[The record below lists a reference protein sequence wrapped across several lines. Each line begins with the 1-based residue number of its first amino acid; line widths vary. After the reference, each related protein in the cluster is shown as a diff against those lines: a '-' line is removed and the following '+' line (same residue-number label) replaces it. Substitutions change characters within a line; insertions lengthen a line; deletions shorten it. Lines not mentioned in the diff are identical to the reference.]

1 MGTPSAG
8 GERHPPPRRDPDRS
22 VTRGTPGGQP
32 PPGRTA
38 KTTTRLLPV
47 TAPVQLRVA
56 LAQVDTRVGDLAGNA
71 DLVVQWTGQAA
82 ADAAHLVVFPEM
94 TLTGYPAE
102 DLVLRESFARASE
115 RALVDLA
122 ATLAGEGLGEVAV
135 VVGYLAHTEG
145 SGPAP
150 VDEPPTDDDRPGD
163 ANPRHGAPRN
173 AAALLHGGEVV
184 VRYYKRH
191 LPNYGVFDEARYF
204 VPGTELPV
212 VRLHGVDVA
221 LTICED
227 LWVEGGPCGVAG
239 QAGVDLVVSPNASP
253 YERAKDDVRLPLVR
267 RRAGEAR
274 APIAYCNQ
282 VGGQDELVFDGDSM
296 VVAAD
301 GELIARA
308 PQFVE
313 HLLCVDLTVDRAAV
327 GKRRE
332 GRLGPMTVTR
342 HVLSEEP
349 VAAFEARPGTVA
361 GPLSDCEEVWRALVL
376 GLKDFIDKNGMPSVI
391 LGLSGGIDSAL
402 VAAIAVDALGADRVH
417 GVGLPSKWSSEHSLA
432 DAEDSAKRLGLH
444 YSVVPIAPIV
454 EGFEKA
460 VELSGVAAENL
471 QARIR
476 GTLLMGLSN
485 QHGHL
490 LLATSNKSE
499 VAVGYST
506 LYGDAAGGFAP
517 IKDVPKT
524 LVWELA
530 RWRNQEAQ
538 RNGETEPIPQNSIDK
553 PPSAELAPGQKDT
566 DSLPSYEELDA
577 VIADYVDRDLGMA
590 ELLERGHDPEVV
602 ARVLRLV
609 DMAEFK
615 RRQSAPGTKISLK
628 AFGRDRRLPVTN
640 RWRESLPSVREGA
653 AQ

>member
-1 MGTPSAG
+1 MN
-8 GERHPPPRRDPDRS
+8 D
-22 VTRGTPGGQP
+22 QQ
-32 PPGRTA
+32 
-38 KTTTRLLPV
+38 
-47 TAPVQLRVA
+47 PVQLRVA
-56 LAQVDTRVGDLAGNA
+56 LAQVDTRVGDLSGNA
-71 DLVVQWTGQAA
+71 ELVTRWAGKAA
-82 ADAAHLVVFPEM
+82 AAGAHLVVFPEM
-94 TLTGYPAE
+94 TLTGYPPE

-115 RALVDLA
+115 HAVVELA
-122 ATLAGEGLGEVAV
+122 ATLEEQGLGDLAV

-145 SGPAP
+145 AGPAP
-150 VDEPPTDDDRPGD
+150 VESIPPDDDHDRPGD
-163 ANPRHGAPRN
+163 ANPRRGAPRN

-204 VPGTELPV
+204 VPGTELPI

-253 YERAKDDVRLPLVR
+253 YERAKDDLRLPLVR
-267 RRAGEAR
+267 RRAAEAH
-274 APIAYCNQ
+274 APVLYCNQ
-282 VGGQDELVFDGDSM
+282 VGGQDELVFDGDSL
-296 VVAAD
+296 VVGAD
-301 GELIARA
+301 GDLLARA

-313 HLLCVDLTVDRAAV
+313 HLLTVDLGFDPSSVPD
-327 GKRRE
+327 RRE
-332 GRLGPMTVTR
+332 GRIGPMTVTR
-342 HVLSEEP
+342 HVVSTEP
-349 VAAFEARPGTVA
+349 VAAFEPRPGTVVA
-361 GPLSDCEEVWRALVL
+361 PLSDPEEVWRALVL
-376 GLKDFIDKNGMPSVI
+376 GLRDFIDKNDMPSVV

-402 VAAIAVDALGADRVH
+402 VAALAVDALGADRVY
-417 GVGLPSKWSSEHSLA
+417 GVGLPSKYSSEHSLS
-432 DAEDSAKRLGLH
+432 DAEDAASRLGLH
-444 YSVVPIAPIV
+444 YSVVPIAPMV
-454 EGFEKA
+454 DAFHGS
-460 VELSGVAAENL
+460 VHLSGVAAENL
-471 QARIR
+471 QARVR

-530 RWRNQEAQ
+530 RWRNEEA
-538 RNGETEPIPQNSIDK
+538 RRRGETEPIPQNSIDK
-553 PPSAELAPGQKDT
+553 PPSAELAPGQQDS

-577 VIADYVDRDLGMA
+577 VVADYVDRDLGMA

-609 DMAEFK
+609 DAAEFK

-628 AFGRDRRLPVTN
+628 AFGRDRRLPITN

-653 AQ
+653 AR

>member
-1 MGTPSAG
+1 MN
-8 GERHPPPRRDPDRS
+8 DQ
-22 VTRGTPGGQP
+22 QP
-32 PPGRTA
+32 A
-38 KTTTRLLPV
+38 
-47 TAPVQLRVA
+47 QLRVA
-56 LAQVDTRVGDLAGNA
+56 LAQVDTRVGDLSGNA
-71 DLVVQWTGQAA
+71 ELVTRWAGKAA
-82 ADAAHLVVFPEM
+82 AAGAHLVVFPEM
-94 TLTGYPAE
+94 TLTGYPPE

-115 RALVDLA
+115 HAVVELA
-122 ATLAGEGLGEVAV
+122 TTLEEQGLGDLAV

-145 SGPAP
+145 AGPAP
-150 VDEPPTDDDRPGD
+150 VESIPADDDRPGD

-173 AAALLHGGEVV
+173 AAALLHGGEVI

-204 VPGTELPV
+204 VPGTELPI

-253 YERAKDDVRLPLVR
+253 YERAKDDLRLPLVR
-267 RRAGEAR
+267 RRAAEAH
-274 APIAYCNQ
+274 APVLYCNQ
-282 VGGQDELVFDGDSM
+282 VGGQDELVFDGDSL
-296 VVAAD
+296 VVGAD
-301 GELIARA
+301 GELLARA

-313 HLLCVDLTVDRAAV
+313 HLLTVDLTVDPSSV
-327 GKRRE
+327 PDRRE
-332 GRLGPMTVTR
+332 GRIGPMTVTR
-342 HVLSEEP
+342 HALSETP
-349 VAAFEARPGTVA
+349 APAYEALPGLVVE
-361 GPLSDCEEVWRALVL
+361 PLSDCEEVWRALVL
-376 GLKDFIDKNGMPSVI
+376 GLRDFIDKNGMPSVV

-402 VAAIAVDALGADRVH
+402 VAALAVDALGADRVY
-417 GVGLPSKWSSEHSLA
+417 GVGLPSTYSSEHSLS

-444 YSVVPIAPIV
+444 YSVVPIAPMV
-454 EGFEKA
+454 DAFHGS
-460 VELSGVAAENL
+460 VDLSGVAAENL
-471 QARIR
+471 QARVR

-530 RWRNQEAQ
+530 RWRNAEAL
-538 RNGETEPIPQNSIDK
+538 RRGETEPIPQNSIDK
-553 PPSAELAPGQKDT
+553 PPSAELAPGQQDS

-577 VIADYVDRDLGMA
+577 VVADYVDRDLGMA

-609 DMAEFK
+609 DSAEFK

-628 AFGRDRRLPVTN
+628 AFGRDRRLPITN

-653 AQ
+653 AS

>member
-1 MGTPSAG
+1 MADQQT
-8 GERHPPPRRDPDRS
+8 
-22 VTRGTPGGQP
+22 
-32 PPGRTA
+32 
-38 KTTTRLLPV
+38 
-47 TAPVQLRVA
+47 VQLRVA
-56 LAQVDTRVGDLAGNA
+56 LAQVDTRVGDLAGNSE
-71 DLVVQWTGQAA
+71 LVTRWTATA
-82 ADAAHLVVFPEM
+82 ADAGAHLVLFPEM

-115 RALVDLA
+115 RALAELA
-122 ATLAGEGLGEVAV
+122 AELDRQGLGDVAV
-135 VVGYLAHTEG
+135 VVGYLEHTEG

-150 VDEPPTDDDRPGD
+150 VDSMPTDADDHPSD
-163 ANPRHGAPRN
+163 ANPRRGAPRN

-191 LPNYGVFDEARYF
+191 LPNYGVFDEDRYF

-212 VRLHGVDVA
+212 VRLHGADVA
-221 LTICED
+221 VVICED
-227 LWVEGGPCGVAG
+227 LWVEGGPAGVAG
-239 QAGVDLVVSPNASP
+239 EAGVDVVVSPNASP
-253 YERAKDDVRLPLVR
+253 YERAKDDARLPLVR
-267 RRAGEAR
+267 RRAAEAH
-274 APIAYCNQ
+274 APVLYCNQ

-301 GELIARA
+301 GTLLARA

-313 HLLCVDLTVDRAAV
+313 HLLTVDLDLDRSAV
-327 GKRRE
+327 PERRE
-332 GRLGPMTVTR
+332 GRIGPMTVTR
-342 HVLSEEP
+342 HVVSEAP
-349 VAAFEARPGTVA
+349 VAPFEPRAATMVE
-361 GPLSDCEEVWRALVL
+361 PLPECEEVWRALVL
-376 GLKDFIDKNGMPSVI
+376 GLRDFIDKNGMPSVI

-402 VAAIAVDALGADRVH
+402 VAALSVDALGADRVY
-417 GVGLPSKWSSEHSLA
+417 GVGLPSKYSSEHSLA

-454 EGFEKA
+454 DAFHES
-460 VELSGVAAENL
+460 VQLTGVAAENL
-471 QARIR
+471 QARVR

-524 LVWELA
+524 LVWQLA
-530 RWRNQEAQ
+530 RWRNEEA
-538 RNGETEPIPQNSIDK
+538 RRRGETEPIPQNSIDK
-553 PPSAELAPGQKDT
+553 PPSAELAPGQVDT

-577 VIADYVDRDLGMA
+577 IIEDYVDRDLGLA
-590 ELLERGHDPEVV
+590 QLLERGHDPEVV

-609 DMAEFK
+609 DAAEFK

-628 AFGRDRRLPVTN
+628 AFGRDRRLPITN
-640 RWRESLPSVREGA
+640 RWRETLPSVREGA
-653 AQ
+653 AAS

>member
-1 MGTPSAG
+1 VRVSGDEVA
-8 GERHPPPRRDPDRS
+8 
-22 VTRGTPGGQP
+22 
-32 PPGRTA
+32 
-38 KTTTRLLPV
+38 
-47 TAPVQLRVA
+47 QLRVA

-71 DLVVQWTGQAA
+71 ELVKGWTARAA
-82 ADAAHLVVFPEM
+82 EAGAHLVVFPEM

-115 RALVDLA
+115 QTLVELAADLA
-122 ATLAGEGLGEVAV
+122 DAGLGATAV
-135 VVGYLAHTEG
+135 VVGYLAHTTG
-145 SGPAP
+145 TGPAP
-150 VDEPPTDDDRPGD
+150 VDRVPADGDRPGD
-163 ANPRHGAPRN
+163 ANPRKGAPRN

-184 VRYYKRH
+184 ARYYKRH

-212 VRLHGVDVA
+212 VRFHGVDVA
-221 LTICED
+221 LTVCED

-253 YERAKDDVRLPLVR
+253 YERAKDDLRLPLVR
-267 RRAGEAR
+267 RRAAEAH
-274 APIAYCNQ
+274 APVLYCNQ
-282 VGGQDELVFDGDSM
+282 VGGPDELVFDGDSLA
-296 VVAAD
+296 VAAD
-301 GELIARA
+301 GRLLARA

-313 HLLCVDLTVDRAAV
+313 HLLSVDLAVDPAAV
-327 GKRRE
+327 PHRRD
-332 GRLGPMTVTR
+332 GRIGPMTVTR
-342 HVLSEEP
+342 HVLSEDP
-349 VAAFEARPGTVA
+349 VPAFDPRPGTVA
-361 GPLSDCEEVWRALVL
+361 EPLVDCEEVWRALVL
-376 GLKDFIDKNGMPSVI
+376 GLRDFIDKNGMPSVVF
-391 LGLSGGIDSAL
+391 GLSGGIDSAL
-402 VAAIAVDALGADRVH
+402 VAALSVDALGADRVYA
-417 GVGLPSKWSSEHSLA
+417 VALPSEYSSEHSLS
-432 DAEDSAKRLGLH
+432 DAADSAERLGLH
-444 YSVVPIAPIV
+444 YSVVPIAPMV
-454 EGFEKA
+454 DAYRGS
-460 VELSGVAAENL
+460 VQLSGVAAENL
-471 QARIR
+471 QARVR

-524 LVWELA
+524 LVWALS
-530 RWRNQEAQ
+530 RWRNEHA
-538 RNGETEPIPQNSIDK
+538 RARGETEPIPQNSIDK
-553 PPSAELAPGQKDT
+553 PPSAELAPGQQDS

-577 VIADYVDRDLGMA
+577 VVADYVDRDLGMA

-609 DMAEFK
+609 DTAEFK

-628 AFGRDRRLPVTN
+628 AFGRDRRLPITN

-653 AQ
+653 AQS

>member
-1 MGTPSAG
+1 MS
-8 GERHPPPRRDPDRS
+8 D
-22 VTRGTPGGQP
+22 QQ
-32 PPGRTA
+32 
-38 KTTTRLLPV
+38 
-47 TAPVQLRVA
+47 PVQMRVS
-56 LAQVDTRVGDLAGNA
+56 LAQVDTRVGDLAGNS
-71 DLVVQWTGQAA
+71 DLVVRQAA
-82 ADAAHLVVFPEM
+82 EAAQAGAHLVVFPEM
-94 TLTGYPAE
+94 TLTGYPPE

-122 ATLAGEGLGEVAV
+122 ARLAADGLGGLAV

-150 VDEPPTDDDRPGD
+150 VDEPPTDDDRPSD
-163 ANPRHGAPRN
+163 ANPRRGAPRN

-253 YERAKDDVRLPLVR
+253 YERAKDDLRLPLVR
-267 RRAGEAR
+267 RRAAEAR
-274 APIAYCNQ
+274 AAILYCNQ

-296 VVAAD
+296 AVSPT
-301 GELIARA
+301 GELLARA

-313 HLLCVDLTVDRAAV
+313 HLLTVDLSIDRARV
-327 GKRRE
+327 PERRA

-342 HVLSEEP
+342 HVVGEEP
-349 VAAFEARPGTVA
+349 VADYEPRPATVVE
-361 GPLSDCEEVWRALVL
+361 PLGECEEVWRALVL
-376 GLKDFIDKNGMPSVI
+376 GLRDFIDKNGMPSVV
-391 LGLSGGIDSAL
+391 LGLSGGIDSA
-402 VAAIAVDALGADRVH
+402 VCAALAVDALGADRVH

-432 DAEDSAKRLGLH
+432 DAEDLARRTGLH
-444 YSVVPIAPIV
+444 YSVVPIAPMV
-454 EGFEKA
+454 DAFEA
-460 VELSGVAAENL
+460 SVELSGVAAENL
-471 QARIR
+471 QARVR
-476 GTLLMGLSN
+476 GTLLMALSN

-490 LLATSNKSE
+490 LLTTGNKSE

-506 LYGDAAGGFAP
+506 LYGDSAGGFAP

-530 RWRNQEAQ
+530 RWRNAHAAE
-538 RNGETEPIPQNSIDK
+538 RGETEPIPRNSIEK
-553 PPSAELAPGQKDT
+553 PPSAELAPGQVDS

-577 VIADYVDRDLGMA
+577 VIADYVDRDLGLA
-590 ELLERGHDPEVV
+590 QLLERGHDPDVV

-609 DMAEFK
+609 DAAEFK

-640 RWRESLPSVREGA
+640 RWRETLPTVREGA
-653 AQ
+653 QA

>member
-1 MGTPSAG
+1 MS
-8 GERHPPPRRDPDRS
+8 D
-22 VTRGTPGGQP
+22 QQ
-32 PPGRTA
+32 
-38 KTTTRLLPV
+38 
-47 TAPVQLRVA
+47 PVQMRVS
-56 LAQVDTRVGDLAGNA
+56 LAQVDTRVGDLAGNS
-71 DLVVQWTGQAA
+71 DLVVRWAA
-82 ADAAHLVVFPEM
+82 EAAGSGAHLVVFPEM
-94 TLTGYPAE
+94 TLTGYPPE

-115 RALVDLA
+115 QALVDLA
-122 ATLAGEGLGEVAV
+122 ARLAADGLGDLAV

-150 VDEPPTDDDRPGD
+150 VDEPPTDDHRPSD
-163 ANPRHGAPRN
+163 ANPRRGAPRN

-221 LTICED
+221 LTVCED

-239 QAGVDLVVSPNASP
+239 QAGIDLVVSPNASP
-253 YERAKDDVRLPLVR
+253 YERAKDDLRLPLVR
-267 RRAGEAR
+267 RRAAEAR
-274 APIAYCNQ
+274 AAILYCNQ

-296 VVAAD
+296 AVSPT
-301 GELIARA
+301 GELLARA
-308 PQFVE
+308 PRFVE
-313 HLLCVDLTVDRAAV
+313 HLLTVDLALDPAAV
-327 GKRRE
+327 PQRRE
-332 GRLGPMTVTR
+332 GRIGPMTVTR
-342 HVLSEEP
+342 HVLSEAP
-349 VAAFEARPGTVA
+349 VPAYEARPATVA
-361 GPLSDCEEVWRALVL
+361 EPLGDCEEVWRALVL
-376 GLKDFIDKNGMPSVI
+376 GLRDFIDKNGMPSVV
-391 LGLSGGIDSAL
+391 LGLSGGIDSAIC
-402 VAAIAVDALGADRVH
+402 AALAVDALGADRVH

-432 DAEDSAKRLGLH
+432 DAEDLARRTGLH
-444 YSVVPIAPIV
+444 YSVVPIAPMV
-454 EGFEKA
+454 DAFEA
-460 VELSGVAAENL
+460 SVELSGVAAENL
-471 QARIR
+471 QARVR
-476 GTLLMGLSN
+476 GTLLMALSN

-490 LLATSNKSE
+490 LLTTGNKSE

-506 LYGDAAGGFAP
+506 LYGDSAGGFAP

-530 RWRNQEAQ
+530 RWRNAHAAG
-538 RNGETEPIPQNSIDK
+538 RGETEPIPRNSIDK
-553 PPSAELAPGQKDT
+553 PPSAELAPGQVDS

-590 ELLERGHDPEVV
+590 QLLERGHDPEVV

-609 DMAEFK
+609 DSAEFK

-640 RWRESLPSVREGA
+640 RWRETVPTVREGA
-653 AQ
+653 QA

>member
-1 MGTPSAG
+1 M
-8 GERHPPPRRDPDRS
+8 
-22 VTRGTPGGQP
+22 
-32 PPGRTA
+32 
-38 KTTTRLLPV
+38 
-47 TAPVQLRVA
+47 QLRVA

-71 DLVVQWTGQAA
+71 ELVVSWARKA
-82 ADAAHLVVFPEM
+82 ADAGAHLVVFPEM

-102 DLVLRESFARASE
+102 DLVLRESFATASE
-115 RALVDLA
+115 QAVVDVA
-122 ATLAGEGLGEVAV
+122 AELDRQGLGGLAV

-145 SGPAP
+145 TGPAP
-150 VDEPPTDDDRPGD
+150 VDTPPTDADDHPSD
-163 ANPRHGAPRN
+163 ANPRRGAPRN
-173 AAALLHGGEVV
+173 AAAFLHGGDVV
-184 VRYYKRH
+184 ARYYKRH
-191 LPNYGVFDEARYF
+191 LPNYGVFDEDRYF
-204 VPGTELPV
+204 VPGRDLPV
-212 VRLHGVDVA
+212 VRFRGVDVA
-221 LTICED
+221 MVICED
-227 LWVEGGPCGVAG
+227 LWVEGGPAGVAG

-253 YERAKDDVRLPLVR
+253 YERAKDDARFPLVR
-267 RRAGEAR
+267 RRALEAH
-274 APIAYCNQ
+274 APVLYCNQ

-296 VVAAD
+296 VVLGD
-301 GELIARA
+301 GELLARA

-313 HLLCVDLTVDRAAV
+313 HLMTADLTLDRAAV
-327 GKRRE
+327 AERRE
-332 GRLGPMTVTR
+332 GQLGPMYVTR
-342 HVLSEEP
+342 SVVSEEP
-349 VAAFEARPGTVA
+349 VEPFEAQPPSIA
-361 GPLSDCEEVWRALVL
+361 QPLSDCEEVWRALVL
-376 GLKDFIDKNGMPSVI
+376 GLKDFIDKNGLPSVI

-402 VAAIAVDALGADRVH
+402 VAALAVDALGADRVH
-417 GVGLPSKWSSEHSLA
+417 GVGLPSKWSSEHSLS
-432 DAEDSAKRLGLH
+432 DAEDSAQRLGLH
-444 YSVVPIAPIV
+444 YSVVPIAPVV

-471 QARIR
+471 QARVR

-530 RWRNQEAQ
+530 RWRNAYA
-538 RNGETEPIPQNSIDK
+538 RDRGEVEPIPQNSIDK

-577 VIADYVDRDLGMA
+577 VVADYVDRDLGMA
-590 ELLERGHDPEVV
+590 QLLERGHDPEVV

-628 AFGRDRRLPVTN
+628 AFGRDRRLPITN

-653 AQ
+653 AAHP

>member
-1 MGTPSAG
+1 VNDQQA
-8 GERHPPPRRDPDRS
+8 R
-22 VTRGTPGGQP
+22 
-32 PPGRTA
+32 
-38 KTTTRLLPV
+38 
-47 TAPVQLRVA
+47 QLRVA
-56 LAQVDTRVGDLAGNA
+56 LAQVDTRVGDLEGNGELVTRWAAKAAGA
-71 DLVVQWTGQAA
+71 G
-82 ADAAHLVVFPEM
+82 AHVVVFPEM
-94 TLTGYPAE
+94 TLTGYPPE

-115 RALVDLA
+115 QAVVDLA
-122 ATLAGEGLGEVAV
+122 AELARQGLGELAV

-145 SGPAP
+145 TGPAP
-150 VDEPPTDDDRPGD
+150 VDSIPTDADDRPSD
-163 ANPRHGAPRN
+163 ANPRRGAPRN

-221 LTICED
+221 LTVCED

-239 QAGVDLVVSPNASP
+239 QAGVDLVLSPNASP
-253 YERAKDDVRLPLVR
+253 YERAKDDARLPLVR
-267 RRAGEAR
+267 RRAAEAH
-274 APIAYCNQ
+274 APVVYCNQ

-296 VVAAD
+296 VVAGD
-301 GELIARA
+301 GTLLARA

-313 HLLCVDLTVDRAAV
+313 HLMCVDLTLHPA
-327 GKRRE
+327 GERRE
-332 GRLGPMTVTR
+332 GRIGPMTVTR
-342 HVLSEEP
+342 HVLSEQPVPAYEP
-349 VAAFEARPGTVA
+349 EPATVVE
-361 GPLSDCEEVWRALVL
+361 PLADCEEVWRALVL
-376 GLKDFIDKNGMPSVI
+376 GLRDFIDKNGFPSVI

-402 VAAIAVDALGADRVH
+402 VAAIAADALGPDRVY
-417 GVGLPSKWSSEHSLA
+417 GIGLPSAYSSEHSLT
-432 DAEDSAKRLGLH
+432 DAEDLAERIGLH
-444 YSVVPIAPIV
+444 YEVIPIAPMV
-454 EGFEKA
+454 DAFHTQ
-460 VELSGVAAENL
+460 VELTGVAAENL
-471 QARIR
+471 QARVR

-506 LYGDAAGGFAP
+506 LYGDAAGGYAP

-530 RWRNQEAQ
+530 RWRNAEA
-538 RNGETEPIPQNSIDK
+538 RRRGETEPIPQNSIDK
-553 PPSAELAPGQKDT
+553 PPSAELAPGQKDS

-590 ELLERGHDPEVV
+590 ELLERGHDPDVV
-602 ARVLRLV
+602 AKVLRLV
-609 DMAEFK
+609 DIAEFK

-628 AFGRDRRLPVTN
+628 AFGRDRRLPITN

-653 AQ
+653 AAQS

>member
-1 MGTPSAG
+1 MS
-8 GERHPPPRRDPDRS
+8 D
-22 VTRGTPGGQP
+22 
-32 PPGRTA
+32 
-38 KTTTRLLPV
+38 
-47 TAPVQLRVA
+47 PVQLRVA
-56 LAQVDTRVGDLAGNA
+56 LAQVDTRVGDLDGNA
-71 DLVVQWTGQAA
+71 ELVRTWTARAA
-82 ADAAHLVVFPEM
+82 AEGAHLVVFPEM
-94 TLTGYPAE
+94 TLTGYPPE
-102 DLVLRESFARASE
+102 DLVLRESFAKASE
-115 RALVDLA
+115 RAVVDLA
-122 ATLAGEGLGEVAV
+122 AELEERGLGGTAV

-150 VDEPPTDDDRPGD
+150 VDTPPTDEDDHPSD
-163 ANPRHGAPRN
+163 ANPRRGAPRN

-184 VRYYKRH
+184 ARYYKRH
-191 LPNYGVFDEARYF
+191 LPNYGVFDEDRYF
-204 VPGTELPV
+204 VPGNELHV

-221 LTICED
+221 LVICED
-227 LWVEGGPCGVAG
+227 LWVEGGPAGVAG

-253 YERAKDDVRLPLVR
+253 YERAKDDARLPLVR
-267 RRAGEAR
+267 RRAAEAR
-274 APIAYCNQ
+274 APVVYCNQ

-296 VVAAD
+296 VVLAD
-301 GELIARA
+301 GELLARA

-313 HLLCVDLTVDRAAV
+313 HLMTADLTLDRAAV
-327 GKRRE
+327 GERRD
-332 GRLGPMTVTR
+332 GRIGPMTVHR
-342 HVLSEEP
+342 HVVSEQPVEP
-349 VAAFEARPGTVA
+349 FEARPCSVA
-361 GPLSDCEEVWRALVL
+361 KPLSDCEEVWRALVL
-376 GLKDFIDKNGMPSVI
+376 GLKDFIDKNGLPSVI

-402 VAAIAVDALGADRVH
+402 VAALAVDALGPDRVF
-417 GVGLPSKWSSEHSLA
+417 GVGLPSKWSSEHSLS

-444 YSVVPIAPIV
+444 YSVVPIAPV
-454 EGFEKA
+454 VDAFHGS
-460 VELSGVAAENL
+460 VDLTGVAAENL
-471 QARIR
+471 QARVR

-530 RWRNQEAQ
+530 RWRNAYA
-538 RNGETEPIPQNSIDK
+538 RDRGETEPIPQNSIDK

-566 DSLPSYEELDA
+566 DSLPSYDQLDA

-590 ELLERGHDPEVV
+590 QLLERGHDPEVV
-602 ARVLRLV
+602 AKVLRLV
-609 DMAEFK
+609 DIAEFK

-628 AFGRDRRLPVTN
+628 AFGRDRRLPITN

-653 AQ
+653 AAQS

>member
-1 MGTPSAG
+1 VNDQQ
-8 GERHPPPRRDPDRS
+8 PR
-22 VTRGTPGGQP
+22 QF
-32 PPGRTA
+32 
-38 KTTTRLLPV
+38 
-47 TAPVQLRVA
+47 RVA

-71 DLVVQWTGQAA
+71 ELVTTWTAKAA
-82 ADAAHLVVFPEM
+82 EDGVHLVVFPEM
-94 TLTGYPAE
+94 TLTGYPPE
-102 DLVLRESFARASE
+102 DLVLRESFAHASE
-115 RALVDLA
+115 QAVVDLA
-122 ATLAGEGLGEVAV
+122 GTLGERGLGDVAV

-150 VDEPPTDDDRPGD
+150 VDEPPTDDDRPAD
-163 ANPRHGAPRN
+163 ANPRRGAPRN
-173 AAALLHGGEVV
+173 AAALLYRGEVV

-204 VPGTELPV
+204 VPGTEMPI

-221 LTICED
+221 LTVCED
-227 LWVEGGPCGVAG
+227 LWVEGGPCGVIG
-239 QAGVDLVVSPNASP
+239 QAGADLVVSPNASP
-253 YERAKDDVRLPLVR
+253 YERAKDDLRLPLVR
-267 RRAGEAR
+267 RRAHEAR
-274 APIAYCNQ
+274 ATVLYCNQ
-282 VGGQDELVFDGDSM
+282 VGGQDELVFDGDSLA
-296 VVAAD
+296 VNAA
-301 GELIARA
+301 GELLARA

-313 HLLCVDLTVDRAAV
+313 HLLTVDLSIDPATVPERT
-327 GKRRE
+327 E
-332 GRLGPMTVTR
+332 GRIGSMNVTR
-342 HVLSEEP
+342 HLVSEEP
-349 VAAFEARPGTVA
+349 VPSFEPRPGSVVQ
-361 GPLSDCEEVWRALVL
+361 PLSDCEEVWRALVT
-376 GLKDFIDKNGMPSVI
+376 GLRDFIDKNGMPSVV

-402 VAAIAVDALGADRVH
+402 VASIAVDALGADRVY
-417 GVGLPSKWSSEHSLA
+417 GVGLPSKWSSEHSLS
-432 DAEDSAKRLGLH
+432 DAEDCAKRLGLH
-444 YSVVPIAPIV
+444 YSVVPIAPMV
-454 EGFEKA
+454 EAYETS

-471 QARIR
+471 QARVR

-530 RWRNQEAQ
+530 RWRNEYA
-538 RNGETEPIPQNSIDK
+538 RRHGETEPIPQNSIEK
-553 PPSAELAPGQKDT
+553 PPSAELAPGQQDS

-577 VIADYVDRDLGMA
+577 IIADYVDRDLGMA
-590 ELLERGHDPEVV
+590 QLLERGHDPEVV
-602 ARVLRLV
+602 AKVLRLV

-628 AFGRDRRLPVTN
+628 AFGRDRRLPITN
-640 RWRESLPSVREGA
+640 RWRESLPTVREGA

>member
-1 MGTPSAG
+1 VAVSD
-8 GERHPPPRRDPDRS
+8 E
-22 VTRGTPGGQP
+22 Q
-32 PPGRTA
+32 
-38 KTTTRLLPV
+38 
-47 TAPVQLRVA
+47 PVQLRVA

-71 DLVVQWTGQAA
+71 ERVRRWTAKAG
-82 ADAAHLVVFPEM
+82 DAGAHLVVFPEM
-94 TLTGYPAE
+94 TLTGYPPE

-115 RALVDLA
+115 HALVDLA
-122 ATLAGEGLGEVAV
+122 ATLAEQGLGGVAV

-150 VDEPPTDDDRPGD
+150 VDHPPVDDADRPGD
-163 ANPRHGAPRN
+163 ANPRRGAPRN
-173 AAALLHGGEVV
+173 AAALLHGGDVV

-204 VPGTELPV
+204 VPGSELPI

-253 YERAKDDVRLPLVR
+253 YERAKDDLRLPLVQ
-267 RRAGEAR
+267 RRAAEAH
-274 APIAYCNQ
+274 APVVYCNQ

-301 GELIARA
+301 GELLARA

-313 HLLCVDLTVDRAAV
+313 HLLTVDLSIDRAAV
-327 GKRRE
+327 AERRD
-332 GRLGPMTVTR
+332 GRIGPMTVTR
-342 HVLSEEP
+342 HVLSEEA
-349 VAAFEARPGTVA
+349 VASFQAQPGTVA
-361 GPLSDCEEVWRALVL
+361 KPLSDCEEVWRALVL
-376 GLKDFIDKNGMPSVI
+376 GLRDFIDKNGMPSVV
-391 LGLSGGIDSAL
+391 LGLSGGIDSAV
-402 VAAIAVDALGADRVH
+402 VATLAVDALGADRVH
-417 GVGLPSKWSSEHSLA
+417 GVGLPSKWSSDHSLA
-432 DAEDSAKRLGLH
+432 DAEDLAERTGLH
-444 YSVVPIAPIV
+444 YDVVPIAPMV
-454 EGFEKA
+454 DA
-460 VELSGVAAENL
+460 YHASVELSGVAAENL
-471 QARIR
+471 QARVR

-490 LLATSNKSE
+490 LLTTGNKSE

-506 LYGDAAGGFAP
+506 LYGDSAGGFAP

-524 LVWELA
+524 LVWDLA
-530 RWRNQEAQ
+530 RWRNEYA
-538 RNGETEPIPQNSIDK
+538 RGRGETEPIPQNSIDK
-553 PPSAELAPGQKDT
+553 PPSAELAPGQQDS

-577 VIADYVDRDLGMA
+577 VVRDYVDRDLGMA
-590 ELLERGHDPEVV
+590 ELLEQGHDPEVV

-609 DMAEFK
+609 DTAEFK

-628 AFGRDRRLPVTN
+628 AFGRDRRLPITN
-640 RWRESLPSVREGA
+640 RWRETLPSVREGA
-653 AQ
+653 ATT

>member
-1 MGTPSAG
+1 V
-8 GERHPPPRRDPDRS
+8 DD
-22 VTRGTPGGQP
+22 Q
-32 PPGRTA
+32 RT
-38 KTTTRLLPV
+38 L
-47 TAPVQLRVA
+47 QLRVA
-56 LAQVDTRVGDLAGNA
+56 LAQVDTSVGDLAGNA
-71 DLVVQWTGQAA
+71 ELVTRWARQAQ
-82 ADAAHLVVFPEM
+82 DAGAHLVLFPEM

-115 RALVDLA
+115 QAVVDLA
-122 ATLAGEGLGEVAV
+122 RTLQDQGLGDLAV

-150 VDEPPTDDDRPGD
+150 VDAAPTDADDRPSD
-163 ANPRHGAPRN
+163 ANPRRGAPRN
-173 AAALLHGGEVV
+173 AAALLHGGQVV

-204 VPGTELPV
+204 VPGSELPV

-267 RRAGEAR
+267 RRAAEAR

-296 VVAAD
+296 VVTAD
-301 GELIARA
+301 GELLARA

-313 HLLCVDLTVDRAAV
+313 HLTCVDLAVDPAEV
-327 GKRRE
+327 PERRE

-342 HVLSEEP
+342 TVLSDEP
-349 VAAFEARPGTVA
+349 VAPYERRAATVA
-361 GPLSDCEEVWRALVL
+361 EPLSDCEEVWRALVL
-376 GLKDFIDKNGMPSVI
+376 GLRDFIAKNGMRSVV

-402 VAAIAVDALGADRVH
+402 VAAIAVDALGAEHVH
-417 GVGLPSKWSSEHSLA
+417 GVALPSEYSSEGSLT
-432 DAEDSAKRLGLH
+432 DAEDSAKRLGLQ

-454 EGFEKA
+454 QAFHGS
-460 VELSGVAAENL
+460 VELSGTAAENL
-471 QARIR
+471 QARVR

-506 LYGDAAGGFAP
+506 LYGDAAGGYAP

-530 RWRNQEAQ
+530 RWRNRYAAE
-538 RNGETEPIPQNSIDK
+538 RGEVEPVPQNSIDK

-577 VIADYVDRDLGMA
+577 VVADYVDRDLGMA
-590 ELLERGHDPEVV
+590 ELLEIGHDPEVV

-609 DMAEFK
+609 DAAEFK

-628 AFGRDRRLPVTN
+628 AFGRDRRLPISN
-640 RWRESLPSVREGA
+640 RWRETLPTVREGA

>member
-1 MGTPSAG
+1 MS
-8 GERHPPPRRDPDRS
+8 E
-22 VTRGTPGGQP
+22 
-32 PPGRTA
+32 
-38 KTTTRLLPV
+38 
-47 TAPVQLRVA
+47 PVQLRVA
-56 LAQVDTRVGDLAGNA
+56 LAQVDTRVGDLSGNA
-71 DLVVQWTGQAA
+71 ELVTSWTRKAQ
-82 ADAAHLVVFPEM
+82 DAGAHLVVFPEM
-94 TLTGYPAE
+94 TLTGYPPE
-102 DLVLRESFARASE
+102 DLVLRESFAQASE

-122 ATLAGEGLGEVAV
+122 ADLDRQGLGATAV

-145 SGPAP
+145 VGPAP
-150 VDEPPTDDDRPGD
+150 VDAPPTDDDRPGD
-163 ANPRHGAPRN
+163 ANPRRGAPRN

-184 VRYYKRH
+184 ARYYKRH

-204 VPGTELPV
+204 VPGTELPI

-253 YERAKDDVRLPLVR
+253 YERAKDDLRLPLVR
-267 RRAGEAR
+267 RRAAEAH
-274 APIAYCNQ
+274 APVVYCNQ

-296 VVAAD
+296 VVLAD
-301 GELIARA
+301 GELLARA

-313 HLLCVDLTVDRAAV
+313 HLMTADLTFDPAAV
-327 GKRRE
+327 GERRE
-332 GRLGPMTVTR
+332 GRIGPMTVTR
-342 HVLSEEP
+342 TVLSQAP
-349 VAAFEARPGTVA
+349 VAPFEARPCEIA
-361 GPLSDCEEVWRALVL
+361 QPLSDCEEVWRALVL

-402 VAAIAVDALGADRVH
+402 VAALAVDGLGADRVY
-417 GVGLPSKWSSEHSLA
+417 GVGLPSKWSSEGSLT
-432 DAEDSAKRLGLH
+432 DAEDLAQRLGLH

-454 EGFEKA
+454 EGFEQQI
-460 VELSGVAAENL
+460 ELTGVAAENL

-499 VAVGYST
+499 AAVGYST

-530 RWRNQEAQ
+530 RWRNARALE
-538 RNGETEPIPQNSIDK
+538 NGETEPIPHNSIEK
-553 PPSAELAPGQKDT
+553 PPSAELAPGQKDS
-566 DSLPSYEELDA
+566 DSLPSYDELDA
-577 VIADYVDRDLGMA
+577 VIGDYVDNDLGMA

-609 DMAEFK
+609 DIAEFK
-615 RRQSAPGTKISLK
+615 RRQSAPGTMISRK
-628 AFGRDRRLPVTN
+628 AFGRDRRLPITN

-653 AQ
+653 AAS